1 MFAMVVQ
8 PFFDSIDPN
17 RKSDW
22 HRQRWPVVKSLH
34 CLILQNIRTAGA
46 GHPAHSHYETL
57 ERINDYTANYH
68 HGEDARGAA
77 EPVLDPTELMG
88 YVNTTLRTVN
98 ALPA

>member
-1 MFAMVVQ
+1 MLET
-8 PFFDSIDPN
+8 FFRSNFPGSFLAEDN
-17 RKSDW
+17 
-22 HRQRWPVVKSLH
+22 LGA
-34 CLILQNIRTAGA
+34 ILQKIRTGGA
-46 GHPAHSHYETL
+46 GHPAQSHDEAL

-88 YVNTTLRTVN
+88 YVNVTLKTVN